1 MTQPTA
7 ANGQP
12 GVPAAAAPSSAPRF
26 GPARRWTVFVGLA
39 LAVVIVDQLSKAA
52 VTAALAPGE
61 STPVLG
67 DLLRIVH
74 GQNTGALFGL
84 FKDNAA
90 MFGAVSLVVIGLI
103 VAYHARAAASP
114 YLTVTLALL
123 LGGAIGN
130 MLDRL
135 RLGSVVDFV
144 DAGIGTL
151 RFYTFNV
158 ADSAISL
165 ALLLLIL
172 AAIWPR
178 LIEGT
183 SAPSAPSTSGRR
195 PRPAPL
201 REGEEDP
208 WDEEDA
214 PTGPG
219 RDDRSPGEDR
229 G

>member
-12 GVPAAAAPSSAPRF
+12 GVPAAAAPSPAARF

-39 LAVVIVDQLSKAA
+39 LAVVVVDQLSKAA
-52 VTAALAPGE
+52 VTAALDPGE
-61 STPVLG
+61 STPVIG

-103 VAYHARAAASP
+103 VAYHAHAAASP

-165 ALLLLIL
+165 SLLLLVV
-172 AAIWPR
+172 AAVWPR

-183 SAPSAPSTSGRR
+183 SRPSTSGRR
-195 PRPAPL
+195 PRPSPL

-208 WDEEDA
+208 WDEDVT
-214 PTGPG
+214 PTPAG
-219 RDDRSPGEDR
+219 RDDGRPGEDR